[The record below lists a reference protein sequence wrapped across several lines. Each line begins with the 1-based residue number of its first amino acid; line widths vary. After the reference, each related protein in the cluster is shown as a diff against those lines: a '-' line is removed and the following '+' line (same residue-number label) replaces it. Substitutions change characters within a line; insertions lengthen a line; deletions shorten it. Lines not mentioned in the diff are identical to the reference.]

1 VNSGGIQPED
11 RQLHTSVLG
20 PLSPAFRARASSL
33 LASVYRDPREKGVPP
48 GGRGGSRFDR
58 GLVVDGP
65 DVGRGGRT
73 LLLLSTPASPSLS
86 PIPLKSLS
94 RRPGVVRSV

>member
-1 VNSGGIQPED
+1 MNPGGIQPED

-20 PLSPAFRARASSL
+20 PLSPAFRARASTL

-48 GGRGGSRFDR
+48 GGQGGSRCGC

-65 DVGRGGRT
+65 GVGRGAQVGTFAFYPRI
-73 LLLLSTPASPSLS
+73 
-86 PIPLKSLS
+86 PIAISHSFEKSI
-94 RRPGVVRSV
+94 P